1 MMHSVI
7 WQGLMFIPAV
17 KHNDCCQEG
26 GQAIFPGAVD
36 WFLFS
41 PTFHHPGT
49 YSPPWNWGRLLKM
62 PCVAQRWQRFIPDVL
77 PVSWPWLEGDS
88 LDKLDSVAPVLFLVA
103 DVLSYPCRVSG
114 EKAPLH
120 RVGEKNQSLQLGMER
135 YISIPITPYLELW
148 TSINPSYLDVH
159 QGSRILIHTQ

>member
-62 PCVAQRWQRFIPDVL
+62 PWVAQRWQRFIPDVL

-88 LDKLDSVAPVLFLVA
+88 LDKLDSVAPVLFF
-103 DVLSYPCRVSG
+103 
-114 EKAPLH
+114 
-120 RVGEKNQSLQLGMER
+120 
-135 YISIPITPYLELW
+135 
-148 TSINPSYLDVH
+148 
-159 QGSRILIHTQ
+159 GSRCPVISVQSFRRESSLAPSWWKESIASIRNGTIHINTYYTIFGVMNIHQSQLSWCSPG